1 MRFIAERTMPRHGL
15 EEPGARPCRT
25 RGFTL
30 LEVMITVA
38 IVGILAAIAYPSYQN
53 YMKRSHRSAAQTL
66 MIDLANRE
74 QQYLLDNRSFLG
86 GGASAVTTLLSP
98 VPVPTEVSTYYD
110 VTIAA
115 GVGPPPTFTITAAP
129 KSGTIMAGEADFTL
143 DQAGTK
149 LPAGK
154 WEGR

>member
-1 MRFIAERTMPRHGL
+1 MSARREHMATEMTRNPR
-15 EEPGARPCRT
+15 

-30 LEVMITVA
+30 IEVMIVVA
-38 IVGILAAIAYPSYQN
+38 IVAVLAAIALPSYQN
-53 YMKRSHRSAAQTL
+53 YIKRAHRSAVESL
-66 MIDLANRE
+66 MLDLANRE
-74 QQYLLDNRSFLG
+74 QQYLLDQRSFLG

-98 VPVPTEVSTYYD
+98 VPVPPEVSPYYD

-115 GVGPPPTFTITAAP
+115 AAGPPPTFTITAAP
-129 KSGTIMAGEADFTL
+129 KAGTTMAGDGNLML

-149 LPAGK
+149 LPAAK